1 MRPQTGILAFFSHP
15 HKYIEIQG
23 VSGLTVHAI
32 VHGDDVDGLTCGAF
46 LRRLTGCSVYM
57 ANYDN
62 MEHAFYMVTPPVK
75 TLYVC
80 DLNIREA
87 LMPELLRIREFADI
101 KIIDHHQMSEELMA
115 ELRDACIGVILDTK
129 ECAGVLVYDAFRDQ
143 LGLEAARIAAYA
155 AISDMFEDGPLGS
168 RILAKIDRKFAQHEA
183 QILTHALSMNQT
195 IEFKRMIMDEL
206 SRYGYPHRIPGAVD
220 LAVQCL
226 EEMTDIKEKIAT
238 EAIFVSRMA
247 YMEAVN
253 EYSTGGIAN
262 LIIDTL
268 GVDVGVSYKVIDEYV
283 NISLRGELMLTEH
296 LGDISRDLGERY
308 GGFGGGHQR
317 ASGVKIPKEH
327 LEAFLSDL
335 AEIFSLNPSGG
346 SEPQLL

>member
-1 MRPQTGILAFFSHP
+1 M
-15 HKYIEIQG
+15 
-23 VSGLTVHAI
+23 TVYAI

-62 MEHAFYMVTPPVK
+62 LEHALGMVTPPVK

-87 LMPELLRIREFADI
+87 LLPELLRIREFADVN
-101 KIIDHHQMSEELMA
+101 IIDHHQMSDELMA
-115 ELRDACIGVILDTK
+115 RLNDAGIGVVLDTRD
-129 ECAGVLVYDAFRDQ
+129 CAGVLVYDTFRDE
-143 LGLEAARIAAYA
+143 LGPEGARIAAYA
-155 AISDMFEDGPLGS
+155 AISDMFEDGPLAS
-168 RILAKIDRKFAQHEA
+168 QILAKIDRKFAQHEA

-195 IEFKRMIMDEL
+195 IDFKRTVIEKL

-226 EEMTDIKEKIAT
+226 EEMTDMKERISA
-238 EAIFVSRMA
+238 AAVQVGRMA
-247 YMEAVN
+247 YMESVDD
-253 EYSTGGIAN
+253 YSTGGIAN

-268 GVDVGVSYKVIDEYV
+268 GVDVGVGYKVNDDHA
-283 NISLRGELMLTEH
+283 NISLRGELMLEEH
-296 LGDISRDLGERY
+296 LGDISSDLGEKYR
-308 GGFGGGHQR
+308 GFGGGHQR

-327 LEAFLSDL
+327 LEAFLADL
-335 AEIFSLNPSGG
+335 AEIFS
-346 SEPQLL
+346 

>member
-1 MRPQTGILAFFSHP
+1 MKFEEAP
-15 HKYIEIQG
+15 
-23 VSGLTVHAI
+23 GLTIHAI

-62 MEHAFYMVTPPVK
+62 LEHALGMVTPPVK

-87 LMPELLRIREFADI
+87 LLPEILRIREFADVN
-101 KIIDHHQMSEELMA
+101 IIDHHQISNDLMA
-115 ELRDACIGVILDTK
+115 RLRDAGVSVFLDTRD
-129 ECAGVLVYDAFRDQ
+129 CAGVLVYDAFKDE
-143 LGLEAARIAAYA
+143 LGPEAARIAAYA

-168 RILAKIDRKFAQHEA
+168 QILAKIDRKFAQHEA
-183 QILTHALSMNQT
+183 QILTHAMSMNQT
-195 IEFKRMIMDEL
+195 IDFKRVIMDEL
-206 SRYGYPHRIPGAVD
+206 SRYGYPHRIPGAVE

-226 EEMTDIKEKIAT
+226 EEMTDMKERISDNAVK
-238 EAIFVSRMA
+238 VGRMA
-247 YMEAVN
+247 YMESVN

-268 GVDVGVSYKVIDEYV
+268 GVDVGVGYKVNDEYA
-283 NISLRGELMLTEH
+283 NISLRGELMLDEH
-296 LGDISRDLGERY
+296 LGDISSELGEKY

-317 ASGVKIPKEH
+317 ASGVKIPKDH
-327 LEAFLSDL
+327 LEEFLVDL
-335 AEIFSLNPSGG
+335 AEILS
-346 SEPQLL
+346 

>member
-1 MRPQTGILAFFSHP
+1 MKFKEAP
-15 HKYIEIQG
+15 
-23 VSGLTVHAI
+23 GLTIHAI

-62 MEHAFYMVTPPVK
+62 LEHALGMVTPPVK

-87 LMPELLRIREFADI
+87 LLPELLRIREFADI
-101 KIIDHHQMSEELMA
+101 NIIDHHQISDELM
-115 ELRDACIGVILDTK
+115 ERLREAGVSVALDTRD
-129 ECAGVLVYDAFRDQ
+129 CAGVLVYDAFRDE
-143 LGLEAARIAAYA
+143 LGPEAARIAAYA

-168 RILAKIDRKFAQHEA
+168 QILAKIDRKFAQHEA

-195 IEFKRMIMDEL
+195 IDFKRVIMDEL

-226 EEMTDIKEKIAT
+226 EEMTDMKERISANAVT
-238 EAIFVSRMA
+238 VGRMA
-247 YMEAVN
+247 YMESVN
-253 EYSTGGIAN
+253 DYSTGGIAN

-268 GVDVGVSYKVIDEYV
+268 GVDVGVGYKTNGEHV
-283 NISLRGELMLTEH
+283 NISLRGELMLEEH
-296 LGDISRDLGERY
+296 LGDISSDLGERY

-327 LEAFLSDL
+327 LEAFLADL
-335 AEIFSLNPSGG
+335 SEILS
-346 SEPQLL
+346 

>member
-1 MRPQTGILAFFSHP
+1 M
-15 HKYIEIQG
+15 
-23 VSGLTVHAI
+23 TVHAI

-46 LRRLTGCSVYM
+46 LRCLTGCDVYM

-62 MEHAFYMVTPPVK
+62 LEHALDRVTPPVK
-75 TLYVC
+75 TLYIC

-87 LMPELLRIREFADI
+87 LVTDLMRIREFADI
-101 KIIDHHQMSEELMA
+101 NIIDHHQMSDEFMA
-115 ELRDACIGVILDTK
+115 RLRDAGISVVLDTRD
-129 ECAGVLVYDAFRDQ
+129 CAAVLVYDVFREE
-143 LGLEAARIAAYA
+143 LGRGAARIAAYA

-195 IEFKRMIMDEL
+195 IDFKRVILDEL

-226 EEMTDIKEKIAT
+226 EEMTGMKEKISAK
-238 EAIFVSRMA
+238 AVPVGRMA
-247 YMEAVN
+247 HMGAVN

-268 GVDVGVSYKVIDEYV
+268 GVDVGVSYKENGEYV
-283 NISLRGELMLTEH
+283 NMSLRGELGLPEH
-296 LGDISRDLGERY
+296 LGDISMGLGEKY

-327 LEAFLSDL
+327 LEAFLADL
-335 AEIFSLNPSGG
+335 AEIFS
-346 SEPQLL
+346 